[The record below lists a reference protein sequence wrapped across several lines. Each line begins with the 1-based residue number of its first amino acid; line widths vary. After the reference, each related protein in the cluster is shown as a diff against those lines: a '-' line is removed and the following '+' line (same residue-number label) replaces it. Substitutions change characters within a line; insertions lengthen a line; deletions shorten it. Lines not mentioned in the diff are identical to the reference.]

1 MKAQAPTPTPIPERP
16 AFIEV
21 SGLTKRFG
29 DITAVDRIS
38 FAVHQQELFG
48 FLGPNGAGKT
58 TTINMLIGLAR
69 PDAGAIQIGGLDCS
83 RNPKAAQHLIGVVPD
98 ESNLYPELTGFDNL
112 CFCAA
117 LYGIRKQE
125 RQARAH
131 QLLETFGLTDAADRK
146 FAGYSK
152 GMKRKLTIAA
162 GIIHQPQVLF
172 LDEPTTGIDVASAR
186 QIRQLI
192 ADLHRA
198 GTTIFLTTHYIEEAE
213 RLCDRIAFIVSGHI
227 VRVDTVA
234 NLLQPVQSMHRLVI
248 IAANPEAN
256 LCESLVSAFPQ
267 LAFEP
272 AADGQVRVT
281 SDAPIRVGPL
291 VRFLEDQGVEVIEA
305 RRLQPSLEE
314 VFVQVTGIET
324 LTMRNAQEKGRGP

>member
-16 AFIEV
+16 VFIEV

-29 DITAVDRIS
+29 DITAVDHIS
-38 FAVHQQELFG
+38 FEVRQQELFG

-69 PDAGAIQIGGLDCS
+69 PDTGVIQIGALDCS

-125 RQARAH
+125 RRARAH